1 MKNGK
6 KAISLALTA
15 LTVISL
21 SSCFDV
27 SQKDQGEILTYD
39 YNGTPLTLS
48 TNDIITKYL
57 NEDRTEHAKAFYD
70 ALYEIVVR
78 VSFEDGGLLASY
90 KTAVES
96 SAEEQITKDKNSAD
110 DAKKSWHDYLVENV
124 DLGTNATDEERENEL
139 YLRHLFT
146 EMKERVDTEFNNK
159 FNNWKLSE
167 DEDDKKYNALWGK
180 EGYLSER
187 LPYHVKHIL
196 VKVDASET
204 TGQYSRGH
212 ISSANVDKLY
222 KTVTRLVEG
231 DAFSLV
237 AKNFTDDEGSAST
250 GGEYIMDTETTFVN
264 EFQLGIYAYDTIL
277 NPQQFEGQEG
287 YDFAADVEKLHIP
300 EAVEEDLS
308 DFGVTYIPYGVIE
321 EMNRVKDIEKKNNV
335 SIYDGD
341 ADYFPRNIYFN
352 KYFQNRNV
360 AFITDEDNW
369 EKTDL
374 SSTSDTT
381 GYRTD
386 KDPISGE
393 TFYTDIKDG
402 QYKTNPKK
410 FTDNPELLE
419 NFHELEINGV
429 KKNVLCDI
437 EGNPILVVR
446 NQESSG
452 GIHFIVIERSAF
464 DQQDVHFD
472 KYKKEAYIEAG
483 VSEAKVNDY
492 KTALNEYYA
501 YNNPKEK
508 DGFNQTTGLPYYV
521 NTFPNVAEKIE
532 GKDITVPIPKQTYVQ
547 QAIITATND
556 VYSRTSDYDERLKLF
571 KKNLDGMES
580 VTQFSK
586 YEWLNKTA
594 KVELNEFQGTDINAL
609 VEKYISTQKE
619 TVRRNSEKTIQD
631 RWYQY
636 SNSIKKQ
643 SLERQY
649 NLLPEIL
656 AADFGNPNLY
666 KKGQPGY
673 NPKYDSINSQGSIG
687 ESK

>member
-15 LTVISL
+15 LTVVSL

-27 SQKDQGEILTYD
+27 SQKDNGEILTYD
-39 YNGTPLTLS
+39 YNGTSLTLS

-96 SAEEQITKDKNSAD
+96 SAEDQIAKDKNAAD
-110 DAKKSWHDYLVENV
+110 DEGKSWHDYLVEKI

-139 YLRHLFT
+139 YLQHLYT
-146 EMKERVDTEFNNK
+146 EMTKRVDTEFSNK

-167 DEDDKKYNALWGK
+167 DEDQKKYNALWGE

-204 TGQYSRGH
+204 SGQYSRGH
-212 ISSANVDKLY
+212 ISSSNVDKLY
-222 KTVTRLVEG
+222 KTVTRLVQG
-231 DAFSLV
+231 DEFSLV
-237 AKNFTDDEGSAST
+237 AKNFTDDTGSAET
-250 GGEYIMDTETTFVN
+250 GGEYVMDIETGFVN
-264 EFQLGIYAYDTIL
+264 EFKLGIYAYDAIL
-277 NPQQFEGQEG
+277 NPSQYKGQKG
-287 YDFAADVEKLHIP
+287 YDFDAETKKLHIP
-300 EAVEEDLS
+300 EAVKSNLG

-369 EKTDL
+369 E
-374 SSTSDTT
+374 TSDLNTTNEQTT
-381 GYRTD
+381 GYRKI
-386 KDPISGE
+386 KDPISGRE
-393 TFYTDIKDG
+393 IYTDIAEGK
-402 QYKTNPKK
+402 YKTKNSKK
-410 FTDNPELLE
+410 FTDDEKLLE
-419 NFHELEINGV
+419 NFKPLEINGET
-429 KKNVLCDI
+429 KNVLCDV

-464 DQQDVHFD
+464 DQADVHFD
-472 KYKKEAYIEAG
+472 KYKKQAYIENG
-483 VSEAKVNDY
+483 VSAEKVNNY
-492 KTALNEYYA
+492 KTTLNEYYA
-501 YNNPKEK
+501 TNNPKEK
-508 DGFNQTTGLPYYV
+508 DNYNPTTGKPYYV
-521 NTFPNVAEKIE
+521 NTFPNVEETVKNNV
-532 GKDITVPIPKQTYVQ
+532 TVPIPKQTFVQ

-556 VYSRTSDYDERLKLF
+556 VYARTSDYDARIKKF
-571 KKNLDGMES
+571 KENLDSMS
-580 VTQFSK
+580 SLTKFSK

-594 KVELNEFQGTDINAL
+594 QIEFNEFQGVDIQSL
-609 VEKYISTQKE
+609 VKKYIDTQKA
-619 TVRRNSEKTIQD
+619 TTRRNSEKSIQD
-631 RWYQY
+631 SWYQY

-656 AADFGNPNLY
+656 AADFGNPDLY
-666 KKGQPGY
+666 KEGQPGY
-673 NPKYDSINSQGSIG
+673 NPKYDSINSQ
-687 ESK
+687 SK